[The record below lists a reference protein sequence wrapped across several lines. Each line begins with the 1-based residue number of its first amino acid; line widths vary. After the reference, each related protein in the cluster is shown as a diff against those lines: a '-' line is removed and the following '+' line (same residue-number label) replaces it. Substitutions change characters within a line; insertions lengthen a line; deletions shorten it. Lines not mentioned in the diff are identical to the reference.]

1 MIDELK
7 DTHDENDET
16 PTSGAVVIA
25 IVMVSVILT
34 FVGAATLLATMVLS
48 V

>member
-7 DTHDENDET
+7 DTHDENDEN
-16 PTSGAVVIA
+16 PASGAVVIA

-48 V
+48 G